1 MYVLSLHLAQN
12 ARPAIRL
19 MEDRHYRQRLN
30 LELVWVGI
38 RIFFA
43 WSLAC
48 LAIVVPFFVLAKTT
62 DLLTNLPGV
71 IQIALG
77 LLLVL
82 TGILAAA
89 MLRERHSVLQAH
101 RQFLRIFDSIK
112 SITAQER
119 VNGLPPE
126 KMAEIRR
133 RGTVLRGPLK
143 DWWMA
148 LDGSVDLYIA
158 PDGRQGW
165 FLTRPAKEIF
175 TEDDLV
181 FNLYH
186 ASFYQAVPSVLTAVG
201 LLATFVAILQ
211 GLAGVTYNE
220 ADALHPVGG
229 IDALI
234 NGLAG
239 KFLSSIVALIL
250 SVLFTFLERK
260 VCERQISRSYEQLLR
275 RSKEVFPFLSPS
287 RILLDVQRLLSSQHQ
302 NARDVAGASL

>member
-1 MYVLSLHLAQN
+1 MDPQHDSRRRVDF
-12 ARPAIRL
+12 RP
-19 MEDRHYRQRLN
+19 
-30 LELVWVGI
+30 VWVGA
-38 RIFFA
+38 RIFLA

-48 LAIVVPFFVLAKTT
+48 LAIMIPFFVLAKTT
-62 DLLTNLPGV
+62 DLLASLPGV

-77 LLLVL
+77 ALLVL
-82 TGILAAA
+82 TGILVAA
-89 MLRERHSVLQAH
+89 MLRERHAVLQAH
-101 RQFLRIFDSIK
+101 RQFLRIFDSAK
-112 SITAQER
+112 AITAQER
-119 VNGLPPE
+119 VNGLAPE
-126 KMAEIRR
+126 KMTEIRR
-133 RGTVLRGPLK
+133 RGNVLRGPLK

-148 LDGSVDLYIA
+148 LDGSVDLYTA
-158 PDGRQGW
+158 PDGQQGW

-211 GLAGVTYNE
+211 GLAGVTYNA
-220 ADALHPVGG
+220 ADTLHPVEG

-239 KFLSSIVALIL
+239 KFLSSILALIL
-250 SVLFTFLERK
+250 SVLFTFFERK

-275 RSKEVFPFLSPS
+275 RSKEVFPFLSQS
-287 RILLDVQRLLSSQHQ
+287 RILLDMQRLLSSQQQ
-302 NARDVAGASL
+302 NVRDIAGASF

>member
-1 MYVLSLHLAQN
+1 
-12 ARPAIRL
+12 
-19 MEDRHYRQRLN
+19 MEDRHYRRINFQ
-30 LELVWVGI
+30 LVWVGI
-38 RIFFA
+38 RIFLA

-48 LAIVVPFFVLAKTT
+48 LAIVIPFFVLAKTT
-62 DLLTNLPGV
+62 DLLANLPGM

-77 LLLVL
+77 TLLVL
-82 TGILAAA
+82 TGILVAG
-89 MLRERHSVLQAH
+89 MLRERHAVLQAH

-119 VNGLPPE
+119 INGLLPE

-143 DWWMA
+143 DWWLS
-148 LDGSVDLYIA
+148 LDGSVDLYTA

-165 FLTRPAKEIF
+165 FLTRPTKEIF

-181 FNLYH
+181 LSLYH
-186 ASFYQAVPSVLTAVG
+186 ASFYQAVPSVLTALG

-211 GLAGVTYNE
+211 GLSGVTYNE

-234 NGLAG
+234 NGLSG
-239 KFLSSIVALIL
+239 KFLSSILALIL
-250 SVLFTFLERK
+250 SVIFTLIERK
-260 VCERQISRSYEQLLR
+260 VCERQISLSYDQVLR
-275 RSKEVFPFLSPS
+275 RCKEVFPFLSQS
-287 RILLDVQRLLSSQHQ
+287 RILLDVQRILSNQHQ
-302 NARDVAGASL
+302 DTRDVAGASF